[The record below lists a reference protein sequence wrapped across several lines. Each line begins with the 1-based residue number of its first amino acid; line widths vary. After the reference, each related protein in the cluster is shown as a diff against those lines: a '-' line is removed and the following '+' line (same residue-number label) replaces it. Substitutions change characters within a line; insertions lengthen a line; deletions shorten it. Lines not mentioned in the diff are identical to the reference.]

1 MTPGAVMFAFLI
13 TLHVLSAVIWV
24 GGMFFAYVALRP
36 AAVNV
41 LDAPTRV
48 RLWEATFN
56 RFFPWVW
63 LAVAI
68 LLGSGFWMMFI
79 AFNGMKAPIYIQA
92 MLGIALV
99 MMAIYAHI
107 FFAPFKLMRRA
118 IKAGDTPA
126 AGHRLKQI
134 RQLIGVNLILGLIVV
149 IIAVSGS
156 ALLGS

>member
-1 MTPGAVMFAFLI
+1 MLAFLI

-24 GGMFFAYVALRP
+24 GGMFFAYMALRP
-36 AAVNV
+36 AAVIV
-41 LDAPTRV
+41 LEAPSRI

-63 LAVAI
+63 LAIAI
-68 LLGSGFWMMFI
+68 LLGSGFWIMFI
-79 AFNGMKAPIYIQA
+79 AFNGMQAPIYIQA
-92 MLGIALV
+92 MLGIGLV

-118 IKAGDTPA
+118 IATDDIPA
-126 AGHRLKQI
+126 AGRRLKQI
-134 RQLIGVNLILGLIVV
+134 RQLIGVNLILGLLVV

-156 ALLGS
+156 GL